1 MVSFSVSTNFKYVAA
16 LIIYL
21 LLRSDRYVRFLT
33 ILKRRIIMIGFI
45 TLPLYYLLFYNQ
57 FLLNKNTDIGLVGF
71 VNVIVCGYFAF
82 SIFVGIYLSI
92 NDRKTQITLYSLLI
106 AICVWRR
113 H

>member
-1 MVSFSVSTNFKYVAA
+1 
-16 LIIYL
+16 
-21 LLRSDRYVRFLT
+21 
-33 ILKRRIIMIGFI
+33 MIGFI

-92 NDRKTQITLYSLLI
+92 NDRKHKSLYIPYLLQY
-106 AICVWRR
+106 VFRRR